1 MVESADEMKE
11 PWLGWLSG
19 KGDFEGDRRKDVA
32 PAAAEPTES
41 DFDVLTG
48 ALRWDRFMEIF
59 RLEQAQAPGVL
70 LLIDLGS
77 RTGGIESFDWEQNLP
92 WLAQAIRQ
100 AIRSD
105 DLLAHVSDR
114 RFAVLLRGA
123 TQTLGE
129 AISQRILKS
138 VEDTIF
144 MTAQGVASLE
154 TSIGGAGFGGEPNRD
169 ALAGAIANL
178 TLAHNSSEHA
188 VIS

>member
-1 MVESADEMKE
+1 MKKN
-11 PWLGWLSG
+11 WFGWLSG
-19 KGDFEGDRRKDVA
+19 KGDVEGDRRKEVS
-32 PAAAEPTES
+32 PAAARVTEP

-59 RLEQAQAPGVL
+59 NLEQAQAPGVL

-77 RTGGIESFDWEQNLP
+77 RTGDIEGSDWEQNLP

-105 DLLAHVSDR
+105 DLLAHVSDH

-123 TQTLGE
+123 SQTLGE

-138 VEDTIF
+138 VDNTIF

-154 TSIGGAGFGGEPNRD
+154 TAIGGTGFEVESNRDVLAD
-169 ALAGAIANL
+169 ALANL
-178 TLAHNSSEHA
+178 DRAHNSREHA
-188 VIS
+188 IIS